1 MIQKSIL
8 KHITIKTRQKFLS
21 HNSQKNFSF
30 TKKGLLQGN
39 SQTIT
44 LSSLPQSSIVTSSGS
59 HSILI
64 QPDQASQSGTNLP
77 LTPVTVDL
85 PSIGAQSTNEE
96 SGVLLCNLDDLSK
109 YVYILHLSSTILCVI
124 LETY

>member
-1 MIQKSIL
+1 MYKIL
-8 KHITIKTRQKFLS
+8 AQNEPAGGGLV
-21 HNSQKNFSF
+21 NSPYISS
-30 TKKGLLQGN
+30 LLQGN

-59 HSILI
+59 NTILI

-109 YVYILHLSSTILCVI
+109 YVISIV
-124 LETY
+124 TYCIYVR

>member
-1 MIQKSIL
+1 MYKIL
-8 KHITIKTRQKFLS
+8 AQNEPAGGGLA
-21 HNSQKNFSF
+21 NSPPYISSLDLKN
-30 TKKGLLQGN
+30 TNILLQGN

-59 HSILI
+59 NTILI
-64 QPDQASQSGTNLP
+64 QPDQASQGTNLP

-109 YVYILHLSSTILCVI
+109 YAISIVTYHICILGVKI
-124 LETY
+124 

>member
-1 MIQKSIL
+1 MYKIL
-8 KHITIKTRQKFLS
+8 AQNEPAGGGRLV
-21 HNSQKNFSF
+21 NSPYISS
-30 TKKGLLQGN
+30 LLQGN

-59 HSILI
+59 TSILI
-64 QPDQASQSGTNLP
+64 QPDQASQGTNLP

-109 YVYILHLSSTILCVI
+109 YVISIV
-124 LETY
+124 TYCIYVR